1 MREKIVFLD
10 ASTVDYGDIDFSPIE
25 ELGEFNEYKF
35 TEPGSVMQR
44 VKDASIVISNK
55 VVLTNSTLEVCNVLK
70 LIAVA
75 ATGYNI
81 VDVGFASQRGIAVA
95 NVPGYSTFS
104 VAQLTLTFI
113 LALASNLVRY
123 NSASR
128 DGAWSGSDV
137 FTLGSWPTF
146 DLSNKVLGILGMGAI
161 GRKVATLAKAFD
173 MQIIALRREG
183 VYYNDDFD
191 RYNLYEL
198 AGLSDFVTI
207 HLPLTPES
215 EYLIDERF
223 FRAMKREAFFLNMA
237 RGSIVRQGALEWAL
251 NSGEIAG
258 AAIDVME
265 KEPPEMNNPLF
276 TIPNLIITPH
286 IAWASVESR
295 QRLIKEIAE
304 NIRAFL
310 SGETRNLVN

>member
-10 ASTVDYGDIDFSPIE
+10 ASTIDYGDIDFGPIE

-35 TEPGSVMQR
+35 TKPESVMQR

-55 VVLTNSTLEVCNVLK
+55 VVLTNETLEVCNALK

-81 VDVGFASQRGIAVA
+81 VDVGFASQRGIAVT

-104 VAQLTLTFI
+104 VAQLTLAFI

-123 NSASR
+123 NNASR
-128 DGAWSGSDV
+128 DGAWSGSEV

-173 MQIIALRREG
+173 MQVIALRREG
-183 VYYNDDFD
+183 VYYSDDFD

-223 FRAMKREAFFLNMA
+223 FKAMKREAFFINMA
-237 RGSIVRQGALEWAL
+237 RGSIVRQDALEWAL
-251 NSGEIAG
+251 ISGEIAG

-265 KEPPEMNNPLF
+265 KEPPEYNDPLF
-276 TIPNLIITPH
+276 AIPNLIITPH

-295 QRLIKEIAE
+295 RRLIKEIAE
-304 NIRAFL
+304 NIKAFL

>member
-1 MREKIVFLD
+1 MKERIVFLD
-10 ASTVDYGDIDFSPIE
+10 ASTVDYGDIDFSTIE
-25 ELGEFNEYKF
+25 EFGEFKAYEF
-35 TEPGSVMQR
+35 TRPEGVLQR
-44 VKDASIVISNK
+44 VEDASIVITNK
-55 VVLTNSTLEVCNVLK
+55 VVLTDRTLDACKGLK

-81 VDVGFASQRGIAVA
+81 VNIDYASQREIAVA

-113 LALASNLVRY
+113 LALATNLIRY
-123 NSASR
+123 SSASR
-128 DGAWSGSDV
+128 DGTWSRSDV
-137 FTLGSWPTF
+137 FTLGSWPTV

-161 GRKVATLAKAFD
+161 GRKVATLARAFD
-173 MQIIALRREG
+173 MQIIALKREG
-183 VYYNDDFD
+183 AYYNDDFE
-191 RYNLYEL
+191 RYSLHEL

-215 EYLIDERF
+215 EYLIDRRF
-223 FRAMKREAFFLNMA
+223 FRAMKRESFLINMS
-237 RGSIVRQGALEWAL
+237 RGPIVRQDALEWAL
-251 NSGEIAG
+251 KNGEIAG

-265 KEPPEMNNPLF
+265 VEPPERDNPLLQ
-276 TIPNLIITPH
+276 IPNLIVTPH

-295 QRLIKEIAE
+295 RRLIREIAE

-310 SGETRNLVN
+310 SGGSRNLVY

>member
-1 MREKIVFLD
+1 MRERIVFLD
-10 ASTVDYGDIDFSPIE
+10 ASTVDYGDIDFSTIE
-25 ELGEFNEYKF
+25 EFGEFKAYKF
-35 TEPGSVMQR
+35 TKPEGVLER
-44 VKDASIVISNK
+44 IKDASIVITNK
-55 VVLTNSTLEVCNVLK
+55 VVLNDRTLDECKGLK

-81 VDVGFASQRGIAVA
+81 VNIDYASQREIAVA

-113 LALASNLVRY
+113 LALATNLIRY
-123 NSASR
+123 NNASR
-128 DGAWSGSDV
+128 DGTWSRSDV

-161 GRKVATLAKAFD
+161 GRKVATLARAFD
-173 MQIIALRREG
+173 MQIIALKREG
-183 VYYNDDFD
+183 AYYNDDFE
-191 RYNLYEL
+191 RYNLHEL

-215 EYLIDERF
+215 EYLIDREF
-223 FRAMKREAFFLNMA
+223 FRAMKRESFLINMS
-237 RGSIVRQGALEWAL
+237 RGPIVRQDALERAL
-251 NSGEIAG
+251 KNGEIAG

-265 KEPPEMNNPLF
+265 VEPPERDNPLLQ
-276 TIPNLIITPH
+276 IPNLIVTPH

-295 QRLIKEIAE
+295 RRLIREIAE

-310 SGETRNLVN
+310 SGDSRNLVY